1 MQSQLPFV
9 PSARAIRRGS
19 TWLRPVPDQPG
30 LWASSHGCI
39 WSSRSGK
46 WRKLKPSLQG
56 GRTWDSRGGYLRHTT
71 RDPLN
76 WKRCMPI
83 YVHRAV
89 CLAWHGYPP
98 EDGEVYE
105 VDHWDDNHL
114 NNRPE
119 NLRWLEKG
127 KNLMKRNGMA
137 REEDWEGVL

>member
-1 MQSQLPFV
+1 
-9 PSARAIRRGS
+9 
-19 TWLRPVPDQPG
+19 
-30 LWASSHGCI
+30 
-39 WSSRSGK
+39 
-46 WRKLKPSLQG
+46 
-56 GRTWDSRGGYLRHTT
+56 
-71 RDPLN
+71 
-76 WKRCMPI
+76 MPI

-119 NLRWLEKG
+119 NLRWLEKE
-127 KNLMKRNGMA
+127 KNLAKRNGMA